1 MPRALSVKVPTSSL
15 IALLEDK
22 IATIKSAIADYP
34 RAKAQY
40 KEDVK
45 AYKKSVLNLALTK
58 IASNPEVLFDNES
71 LDVSTSYRNDVQI
84 TLDKNLFELPEMP
97 EQPEDPSRKEWIGKD
112 HTTKLSVLEKTLAI
126 LKLTTQEEVS
136 ASTYN
141 SVMELL

>member
-22 IATIKSAIADYP
+22 IATIKTAIADYP

-45 AYKKSVLNLALTK
+45 SYKKSVLNLALAK

-84 TLDKNLFELPEMP
+84 TLDKDLFELPEAP

-112 HTTKLSVLEKTLAI
+112 HTTKLSVLEKTLAV

>member
-1 MPRALSVKVPTSSL
+1 MARALSVKVPTASL

-22 IATIKSAIADYP
+22 IATIQTAIADYP

-45 AYKKSVLNLALTK
+45 AYKKSVLNLALAK
-58 IASNPEVLFDNES
+58 IASNPEVLFDNDS

-84 TLDKNLFELPEMP
+84 TLDKDLFELPEMP
-97 EQPEDPSRKEWIGKD
+97 EQPEDPNRKEWIGRD
-112 HTTKLSVLEKTLAI
+112 HTTKLSVLEKTLAV
-126 LKLTTQEEVS
+126 LKLTNQEEVS

>member
-22 IATIKSAIADYP
+22 IATIKTAIADYP

-45 AYKKSVLNLALTK
+45 AYKKSVLNLALAK
-58 IASNPEVLFDNES
+58 IASNPEVLFDNDS

-84 TLDKNLFELPEMP
+84 TLDKDLFELPEMP
-97 EQPEDPSRKEWIGKD
+97 EQPEDPNRKEWIGRD
-112 HTTKLSVLEKTLAI
+112 HTTKLSVLEKTLAV
-126 LKLTTQEEVS
+126 LKLTNQEEVS

>member
-1 MPRALSVKVPTSSL
+1 MARALSVKVPTSSL

-22 IATIKSAIADYP
+22 IATIQTAIADYP

-45 AYKKSVLNLALTK
+45 AYKKSVLNLALSK
-58 IASNPEVLFDNES
+58 IASNPEVLFDNDS

-84 TLDKNLFELPEMP
+84 TLDKDLFELPEMP
-97 EQPEDPSRKEWIGKD
+97 EQPEDPNRKEWIGRD
-112 HTTKLSVLEKTLAI
+112 HTTKLSVLEKTLAV
-126 LKLTTQEEVS
+126 LKLTNQEEVS

>member
-22 IATIKSAIADYP
+22 IATIKTAIADYP

-45 AYKKSVLNLALTK
+45 TYKKSVLNLALTK
-58 IASNPEVLFDNES
+58 IASNPEVLFDNQS

-84 TLDKNLFELPEMP
+84 TLDKDLFELPEMP

-112 HTTKLSVLEKTLAI
+112 HTTKLSVLEKTLAV

>member
-1 MPRALSVKVPTSSL
+1 MARALSVKVPTSSL

-40 KEDVK
+40 KEDLK
-45 AYKKSVLNLALTK
+45 TYKKSVLTLAIDK
-58 IASNPEVLFDNES
+58 IATNPEVLFDNDNLS
-71 LDVSTSYRNDVQI
+71 VDTSYRGDLQI
-84 TLDKNLFELPEMP
+84 TLDKDLFELPEQPTEP
-97 EQPEDPSRKEWIGKD
+97 ENPNVKTWIGRD
-112 HTTKLSVLEKTLAI
+112 HTTKLAVLEKTLAV
-126 LKLTTQEEVS
+126 LKLTTQEEVN

>member
-22 IATIKSAIADYP
+22 IATIKTAIADYP

-45 AYKKSVLNLALTK
+45 SYKKSVLNLALTK

-84 TLDKNLFELPEMP
+84 TLDKDLFELPEMP

-126 LKLTTQEEVS
+126 LKLTTQEEVN

>member
-22 IATIKSAIADYP
+22 IATIKTAIADYP

-45 AYKKSVLNLALTK
+45 SYKKSVLNLALAK

-84 TLDKNLFELPEMP
+84 TLDKDLFELPEAP

-112 HTTKLSVLEKTLAI
+112 HTTKLAVLEKTLAV
-126 LKLTTQEEVS
+126 LKLTTQEEVN

>member
-84 TLDKNLFELPEMP
+84 TLDKDLFELPEMP

-112 HTTKLSVLEKTLAI
+112 HTTKLSVLEKTLAV
-126 LKLTTQEEVS
+126 LKLTTQEEVN

>member
-22 IATIKSAIADYP
+22 IATIKTAIADYP

-45 AYKKSVLNLALTK
+45 AYKKSVLNLALAK

-84 TLDKNLFELPEMP
+84 TLDKDLFELPEMP
-97 EQPEDPSRKEWIGKD
+97 EQPEDPNRKEWIGKD
-112 HTTKLSVLEKTLAI
+112 HATKLSVLEKTLAV